1 MVKVYEASLHCKAY
15 REQGYKGKNVRTF
28 FTYALKF
35 GELPERPKGA
45 PC

>member
-1 MVKVYEASLHCKAY
+1 MKPVFIVKPIESRAIKVE
-15 REQGYKGKNVRTF
+15 NVRTF